1 MGPRGGMRLEF
12 VSSGGGFPTEKR
24 SRIRSRHSFARQAS
38 IWAASPLH
46 GRKTEAQVLCEA

>member
-24 SRIRSRHSFARQAS
+24 SRIRSRHSFAR
-38 IWAASPLH
+38 
-46 GRKTEAQVLCEA
+46 